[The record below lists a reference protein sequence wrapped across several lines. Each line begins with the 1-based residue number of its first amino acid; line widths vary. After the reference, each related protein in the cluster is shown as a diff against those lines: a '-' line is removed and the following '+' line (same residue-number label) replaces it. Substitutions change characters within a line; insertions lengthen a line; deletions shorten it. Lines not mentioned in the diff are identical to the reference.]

1 MITYQLLLIQV
12 KLRES
17 EITMSANNVLV
28 ICSDEHA
35 RAFSGCYGH
44 SDVRT
49 PAIDQLSK
57 LGTTFEHAYTPS
69 PICVPAR
76 ACLATGLQ
84 VHENRC
90 WSSAEPYCGQH
101 ESWMHRMRDCGYPV
115 IAIGKLH
122 FRSSHDDNGFTE
134 EILPMHVAN
143 NGAGWPQSLLRD
155 PLPAFSETHELA
167 DQTGK
172 GESEYTDYDR
182 RIVSEACKWLRRYPS
197 RKQKYPWILFV
208 SFASPHYPLTA
219 PDKFYDLYEDCK
231 FEISFN
237 DYSKFE
243 TDHPVLSEIRRFW
256 NYDDYFDDGLR
267 LEARRC
273 YFALVSFLD
282 DNIRKVLE
290 ALEASGC
297 KNDTVIIYTSD
308 HGEMLGH
315 LGFWTKSVMYE
326 NSAGIPLLAVGPGFE
341 SRRSYVPVS
350 LTDIGTTVEHA
361 MGYETSHSESWRPMA
376 LQKVNDRFHQERAIL
391 SQYHDGG
398 TPVSFYMIRL
408 GNWKYVYY
416 AGGYRPQLFHISR
429 DPMETND
436 LSESLFAS
444 DALKRACASLHHML
458 DPEEVSGLCRLDQ
471 AAKVRSLG
479 GREAILAMNSFNHT
493 PVQFD
498 D

>member
-1 MITYQLLLIQV
+1 MN
-12 KLRES
+12 
-17 EITMSANNVLV
+17 ANNVLV

-44 SDVRT
+44 SAVRT

-57 LGTTFEHAYTPS
+57 LGTTFEYAYTPS

-84 VHENRC
+84 VHETRC
-90 WSSAEPYCGQH
+90 WSSAEPYYGQC

-115 IAIGKLH
+115 VAIGKLH
-122 FRSSHDDNGFTE
+122 FRSSGDDNGFTD

-143 NGAGWPQSLLRD
+143 NGMGWPQSLLRD
-155 PLPAFSETHELA
+155 PLPAFNETRELA

-182 RIVSEACKWLRRYPS
+182 RIVSEACRWLRRYPS
-197 RKQKYPWILFV
+197 KKQKSPWILFV
-208 SFASPHYPLTA
+208 SFASPHYPLAA
-219 PDKFYDLYEDCK
+219 PHKFYDLYRNCN
-231 FEISFN
+231 FENSFN
-237 DYSKFE
+237 EHSNIE
-243 TDHPVLSEIRRFW
+243 TDHPVLNEIRRFW
-256 NYDDYFDDGLR
+256 DYDDYFDNELR
-267 LEARRC
+267 SEARRC
-273 YFALVSFLD
+273 YFALISFLD

-326 NSAGIPLLAVGPGFE
+326 NSTGIPLIAAGPGFE

-350 LTDIGTTVEHA
+350 LTDIGATVEHA
-361 MGYETSHSESWRPMA
+361 MGFETHDAESWRPAA
-376 LQKVNDRFHQERAIL
+376 LQKVNDRFHRQRIIL

-416 AGGYRPQLFHISR
+416 AGGHRPQLFNISQ
-429 DPMETND
+429 DPMEIND
-436 LSESLFAS
+436 LAESSFAS
-444 DALKRACASLHHML
+444 DALRLAHANLCQIL
-458 DPEEVSGLCRLDQ
+458 DPEEVAGLCKLDQ

-479 GREAILAMNSFNHT
+479 GREVILAMNSFNHT

-498 D
+498 N